1 MLFFGGQKRAF
12 LLEFTAGTVCFVILP
27 FDFHYRYHLCDWLI
41 VYIKR
46 IWLVNLLVVAV
57 AEVKSE
63 PFYCLE
69 RECIVFA
76 RVLETIK
83 LATVFHGMSHS
94 VIQLTW
100 NSLCYPL
107 YLTCNIAFLAE
118 KCRLNIFRIEASSV
132 QKVYIDRLSGG

>member
-1 MLFFGGQKRAF
+1 
-12 LLEFTAGTVCFVILP
+12 
-27 FDFHYRYHLCDWLI
+27 
-41 VYIKR
+41 
-46 IWLVNLLVVAV
+46 VVAV